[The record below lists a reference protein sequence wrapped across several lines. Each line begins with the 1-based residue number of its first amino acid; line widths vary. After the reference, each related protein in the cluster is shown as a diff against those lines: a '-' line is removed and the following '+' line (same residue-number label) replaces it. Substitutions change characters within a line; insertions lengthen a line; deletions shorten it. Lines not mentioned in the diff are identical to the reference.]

1 MIRTLLERRRQGHR
15 TVAFPRVE
23 PTLPDRFRGAPRLEP
38 ARCPAG
44 CRACAAACPVA
55 AIPAGGPLSLDLG
68 ACLFCGACEDACPAG
83 ALAFTKDYRLAVSRR
98 EDLVVTGPDP
108 LPLARPL
115 DPARLRLYRR
125 SLRLRQ
131 VSAGGCNAC
140 EADANVLSTPVF
152 DLARFGISFVAS
164 PRHADALLVTGPVSR
179 GMRDALLRTYDALP
193 DPRVVIAS
201 GSCACAG
208 GPFSGHE
215 AVEGGLSA
223 LLPVD
228 LWIPGCPP
236 HPWTLLDGLLR
247 LLGRR

>member
-1 MIRTLLERRRQGHR
+1 MIHTFFERLRQGFRTHR
-15 TVAFPRVE
+15 FPAEE
-23 PTLPDRFRGAPRLEP
+23 PALPERFRGAPRLDP
-38 ARCPAG
+38 SRCPAG

-55 AIPAGGPLSLDLG
+55 AIPTDGPLSLDLG
-68 ACLFCGACEDACPAG
+68 RCLFCGACEAACPAG
-83 ALAFTKDYRLAVSRR
+83 ALAFTRDYRLAVSRR
-98 EDLVVTGPDP
+98 EDLVVTGPGP

-115 DPARLRLYRR
+115 DTARLRLYRH

-164 PRHADALLVTGPVSR
+164 PRHADALLVTGPVTR

-201 GSCACAG
+201 GSCPCAG
-208 GPFSGHE
+208 GPFAGHE
-215 AVEGGLSA
+215 EVSTGLGS

-228 LWIPGCPP
+228 LWVPGCPP